1 MSKKNNPPIKNDFS
15 VAENE
20 ILEECVFTDGEV
32 KIKGDVIMSLSFEEP
47 SKSIDVCDNAT
58 NNLSN
63 ASLTNNESVS
73 SCTPCSTNTLNVETN
88 VNKTFSNT
96 QERKENLDNR
106 TFKSNPNGRTPP
118 VDGESFDM
126 RRTYALRRSTVRILS
141 KIKAIH
147 KDDNV
152 YMNTIVDES
161 IRYYYEFMKNSNE

>member
-1 MSKKNNPPIKNDFS
+1 MSKKNNAPIKNDFS

-20 ILEECVFTDGEV
+20 ILEECVFTDGES
-32 KIKGDVIMSLSFEEP
+32 KIKGDVIMSFSFKEP
-47 SKSIDVCDNAT
+47 SKSIEVCDNST
-58 NNLSN
+58 NNLPNTS
-63 ASLTNNESVS
+63 ESVS

-88 VNKTFSNT
+88 DNKTFSNT

-126 RRTYALRRSTVRILS
+126 RRTYALRKSTVRILS

-152 YMNTIVDES
+152 YMNTIVDEA
-161 IRYYYEFMKNSNE
+161 IRYYYEFMKCNNA